1 LRKTQRT
8 IRTPAE
14 LSGPGLFSGVRA
26 KLRFLPS
33 LPNTGVTFV
42 RVDLPNRPRI
52 PATCD
57 NAVTRFR
64 RTCLSKDGVD
74 VDTVEHVL
82 SAVQGCGIDN
92 LEIELDAQEVP
103 VGDGS
108 AAAFARVLREAGP
121 IDQDAAVRVLALRD
135 AVSIIENDVSL
146 IAVPAEEFAV
156 SYTLTYPVPVLG
168 AQHITLKVN
177 EETYEREIQGARTF
191 CLSSE
196 INQFLAQGLGK
207 GANVE
212 NTIVVDDASGVVKTD
227 LRYKDE
233 FVRHKVLDLLGD
245 LSLVGAG
252 LRVHVLAVKSGHA
265 TNLKMAK
272 ELLKRLEGGVKPT
285 RTETVLD
292 VREIMKTLPH
302 RYPFLL
308 IDRVISSDG
317 WKRAVG
323 IKNVTINEPFF
334 NGHFPGRPIMPGV
347 LQLEAMAQLAGALLM
362 RKAEN
367 HGKLA
372 VLLSM
377 DKVKLR
383 KTVVPGDQLRIEAE
397 TLKLKSRTGE
407 VFARALVDEKLVAEA
422 YLKFMLVD
430 PEMTEGAEL

>member
-1 LRKTQRT
+1 MRKTQRT
-8 IRTPAE
+8 IRTAAE

-26 KLRFLPS
+26 RLRFLPA
-33 LPNTGVTFV
+33 LPNTGVSFV

-52 PATCD
+52 PATGD
-57 NAVTRFR
+57 FAVTRFR
-64 RTCLSKDGVD
+64 RTCLTKDGAD
-74 VDTVEHVL
+74 VETVEHLL
-82 SAVQGCGIDN
+82 SAISGSGIDN

-108 AAAFARVLREAGP
+108 AAAFAKVLGEAGYLEQDAPQRQLTLREP
-121 IDQDAAVRVLALRD
+121 
-135 AVSIIENDVSL
+135 VSIAENDVTL
-146 IAVPAEEFAV
+146 VVVPTDEGLTV
-156 SYTLTYPVPVLG
+156 SYTLTYPVAVLG
-168 AQHITLKVN
+168 AQHITLKIT
-177 EETYEREIQGARTF
+177 EETYAKEIMSARTF

-196 INQFLAQGLGK
+196 IDQFLAQGLGK
-207 GANVE
+207 GANYE

-233 FVRHKVLDLLGD
+233 FVRHKVLDLIGD
-245 LSLVGAG
+245 FSLIGAG
-252 LRVHVLAVKSGHA
+252 MRAHVIAVKSGHA
-265 TNLKMAK
+265 TNLKMVK
-272 ELLKRLEGGVKPT
+272 ELRKRFVDSPRPT
-285 RTETVLD
+285 RQETVLD
-292 VREIMKTLPH
+292 VREIMKILPH

-308 IDRVISSDG
+308 IDRGIESDG

-362 RKAEN
+362 RKSEN

-407 VFARALVDEKLVAEA
+407 VFARASVEDKIVAEA
-422 YLKFMLVD
+422 FLKFMLVD
-430 PEMTEGAEL
+430 PEMNEALG